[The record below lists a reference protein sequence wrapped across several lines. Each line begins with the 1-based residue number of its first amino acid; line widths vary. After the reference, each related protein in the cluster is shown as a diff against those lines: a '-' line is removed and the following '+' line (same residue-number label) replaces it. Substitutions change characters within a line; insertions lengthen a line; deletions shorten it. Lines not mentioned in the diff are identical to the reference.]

1 MNKREA
7 ILSGVAAAAE
17 ALDSLDVRE
26 TVESG
31 SRGNVDVFAAILKMR
46 AKLLFRP
53 LEGLLGACLIGPGV
67 IISTERPLPIQRFTG
82 AHELGHVAMHHSFS
96 LDGEEILKGEL
107 LTETGEMEVQANAFA
122 AEFMLPRWLLAYHA
136 RRQMWNGVSMESPLT
151 VYQMSLRVGAS
162 YEATIWALEKHQIIS
177 REVGQTL
184 RKTQPRD
191 IKRRMLPGYEP
202 DNWYRDVWLLTGKD
216 QGAVIEGQPDDLFL
230 FQLNERTGGGF
241 IWDFET
247 LKNNGFAVVND
258 VREYPDAKQGI
269 GSDVTRKLTAHTP
282 DALRGELHL
291 QLKRPW
297 DKTASAFEELQMKY
311 DLFGKEHGLPR
322 AQRLEFAQLS

>member
-7 ILSGVAAAAE
+7 ILSGVAAATE
-17 ALDSLDVRE
+17 LHDSLDVRE

-31 SRGNVDVFAAILKMR
+31 SRGNVDIFGAILKGGS
-46 AKLLFRP
+46 KLLFRP
-53 LEGLLGACLIGPGV
+53 LEGLLGACLVGPGV

-82 AHELGHVAMHHSFS
+82 AHELGHVAMHHTFS

-107 LTETGEMEVQANAFA
+107 LTETEEMELQANAFA

-136 RRQMWNGVSMESPLT
+136 RRQMWNSRSMGNPLN

-162 YEATIWALEKHQIIS
+162 YEATILALEKHGIIT
-177 REVGQTL
+177 RDVGQTL
-184 RKTQPRD
+184 KGTQPRD
-191 IKRRMLPGYEP
+191 IKRHMLPGYSP
-202 DNWYRDVWLLTGKD
+202 ANWYRDVWLLTGKD
-216 QGAVIEGQPDDLFL
+216 QGAFIEGQPDDLFL
-230 FQLNERTGGGF
+230 FQLNEKTGGGF

-247 LKNNGFAVVND
+247 LKSNGFAVVND
-258 VREYPDAKQGI
+258 VREYPDDNQEI

-282 DALRGELHL
+282 EVIRGELHL

-322 AQRLEFAQLS
+322 AQRLEFVQIS